1 MAKIIS
7 KYRFNYSFLFWFI
20 FLTLTFIFFPGNNSF
35 ASNQVVLEWT
45 PNSES
50 DLAGYMVFCREEDQS
65 YDYANSSWEGVE
77 NHCTI
82 YDLDETKTYCF
93 VARAYDTEGF
103 ESGDSDEVCHIP
115 TVMPD
120 NQPPMAEV
128 TIEAEDMSIK
138 TTGGPT
144 TGGWN
149 IWSNGNIA
157 DDVNFSMEGTYTL
170 EVTAKGNFAGGAWPI
185 MEVWIDQT
193 VVETF
198 TVDSSSWAV
207 YTIEVYVTS
216 GTHEV
221 AVAFTNDYYIPP
233 QDRNLYVDKVTI
245 TEAGGNL
252 SPKASIFADGTG
264 GIAPLSVYFDG
275 SGSYDPDGTVSSY
288 NWDFGDGTKDYEM
301 TVNHTFDD
309 PGLYTVTLTVTDDQ
323 GATGSDTIQ
332 IAANSGS
339 GAELEIEAEDMSIKT
354 TGGPTT
360 GGWNIWSNGN
370 IADDVNFSMEGT
382 YTLEVTAKGNF
393 AGGAWPI
400 MEVWIDQT
408 VVETFTVDSSS
419 WAVYTIEVYVTSGTH
434 EVAVAFTNDYYK
446 PPQDRNLYVDKVTIK

>member
-1 MAKIIS
+1 M
-7 KYRFNYSFLFWFI
+7 LFFI
-20 FLTLTFIFFPGNNSF
+20 FLFFNF
-35 ASNQVVLEWT
+35 ATPVYAIDISLQWT
-45 PNSES
+45 PNNEAT
-50 DLAGYMVFCREEDQS
+50 LAGYRVFVREQGQS
-65 YDYANSSWEGVE
+65 YNYETPYWETID
-77 NHCTI
+77 NFCTI

-103 ESGDSDEVCHIP
+103 ESGDSNEVCHIP

-128 TIEAEDMSIK
+128 TIEAESMSIK

-221 AVAFTNDYYIPP
+221 AIAFTNDYY
-233 QDRNLYVDKVTI
+233 T
-245 TEAGGNL
+245 
-252 SPKASIFADGTG
+252 
-264 GIAPLSVYFDG
+264 
-275 SGSYDPDGTVSSY
+275 
-288 NWDFGDGTKDYEM
+288 
-301 TVNHTFDD
+301 
-309 PGLYTVTLTVTDDQ
+309 
-323 GATGSDTIQ
+323 
-332 IAANSGS
+332 
-339 GAELEIEAEDMSIKT
+339 
-354 TGGPTT
+354 
-360 GGWNIWSNGN
+360 
-370 IADDVNFSMEGT
+370 
-382 YTLEVTAKGNF
+382 
-393 AGGAWPI
+393 
-400 MEVWIDQT
+400 
-408 VVETFTVDSSS
+408 
-419 WAVYTIEVYVTSGTH
+419 
-434 EVAVAFTNDYYK
+434 